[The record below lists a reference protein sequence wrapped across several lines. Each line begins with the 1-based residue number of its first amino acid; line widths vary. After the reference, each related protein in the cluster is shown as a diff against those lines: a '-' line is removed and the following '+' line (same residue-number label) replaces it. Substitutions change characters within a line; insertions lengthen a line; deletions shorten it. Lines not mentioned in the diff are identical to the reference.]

1 MGAYYIP
8 SITTI
13 RQPVEAMAT
22 ESARKLFA
30 MIDGKEEPSAKVF
43 DGELVI
49 RESTGP
55 LLQNDNVES
64 LKRRI

>member
-1 MGAYYIP
+1 MCRKIFDGIDVGEYYIP

-30 MIDGKEEPSAKVF
+30 MIDRKEEPSAQVF

-49 RESTGP
+49 RESTGKP
-55 LLQNDNVES
+55 KE
-64 LKRRI
+64 